1 MASPEPSIVRKSRT
15 AAKRM
20 SNGSTF
26 KERVIT
32 FGGGQLKQLQNEFGR
47 RECATQTAIKE
58 KAVASC

>member
-1 MASPEPSIVRKSRT
+1 
-15 AAKRM
+15 M

-58 KAVASC
+58 EAVASC